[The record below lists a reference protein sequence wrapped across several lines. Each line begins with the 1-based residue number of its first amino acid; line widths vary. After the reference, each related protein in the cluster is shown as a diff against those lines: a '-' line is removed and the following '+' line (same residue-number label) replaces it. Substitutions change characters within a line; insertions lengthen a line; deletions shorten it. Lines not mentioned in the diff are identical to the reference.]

1 LKEFQMSDLAF
12 VAVAYGVVWL
22 VLFVYVFSLVQREQ
36 ELRRDLRLITSV
48 LRERDVLPPD
58 LALENGSTPDGQ
70 PLEVAGSASA
80 R

>member
-1 LKEFQMSDLAF
+1 MSDLAF

-22 VLFVYVFSLVQREQ
+22 VLFAYVFSLVQREQ

-58 LALENGSTPDGQ
+58 VVLESGPAPDGRS
-70 PLEVAGSASA
+70 LEVAESMSV